1 MQSDLAPIR
10 RRLTRRYAFISS
22 LLLLAFGCG
31 VYLQVAESLGHLMRM
46 QLQQVASAAASQM
59 PLILHELSEYQSE
72 SAREQRN
79 ELAAIGMLDAQAM
92 TLQDKHI
99 VWLARDLKVISRHGS
114 YEPQS
119 EQLIPVK
126 QPDRNQFIPLADGMA
141 YWRPVYVRHSD
152 SAQAELKGYVLV
164 ALSSSSAKAE
174 LQRLRNGLLVGGVL
188 AAFTA
193 ILLSQWMVATSIKPL
208 REQIERLVRFT
219 ADASHELRHPLAAI
233 RAVIGSVRQRGL
245 LQHSDSVLSEK
256 LNLVDRETA
265 HMARLVDDLLLL
277 ARLDRSLTDSSHWI
291 VFDLAEL
298 VEDVLDLHREQAQ
311 FRGVELV
318 DDLCR
323 PAQVRG
329 SPERL
334 RQLLTNLLANAL
346 RFTPE
351 SSQVRVDLARVGREI
366 QLAVEDEGPGI
377 PVAQRHLVFE
387 RFWQGDHARSG
398 SHSGLGLALVLAIA
412 QSHGGRVEVLVGRT
426 GGCRMVVVLPAAAD
440 GFPVGF
446 KSAKS
451 A

>member
-10 RRLTRRYAFISS
+10 RRLTTRYAFISS

-72 SAREQRN
+72 SVREQRN

-99 VWLARDLKVISRHGS
+99 AWLARDLKVISRHGS

-126 QPDRNQFIPLADGMA
+126 QRDRNQFIPLADGMA

-164 ALSSSSAKAE
+164 ALSSSSAEAE
-174 LQRLRNGLLVGGVL
+174 LQRLRNGLLAGGVL
-188 AAFTA
+188 AVITA
-193 ILLSQWMVATSIKPL
+193 ILLSQWMVGSSIKPV

-219 ADASHELRHPLAAI
+219 ADASHELRHPLTAI

-245 LQHSDSVLSEK
+245 LHHADSALAEK
-256 LNLVDRETA
+256 FDLVDRATA
-265 HMARLVDDLLLL
+265 QMTGLVDDLLLL
-277 ARLDRSLTDSSHWI
+277 ARLDRSMSDNGHWI
-291 VFDLAEL
+291 NFDLAEL
-298 VEDVLDLHREQAQ
+298 VDDVLDLHREHARIQEL
-311 FRGVELV
+311 ELV
-318 DDLCR
+318 DDMMR
-323 PAQVRG
+323 PALVRG
-329 SPERL
+329 DPERL
-334 RQLLTNLLANAL
+334 RQVLNNLLANAL
-346 RFTPE
+346 RFAPR
-351 SSQVRVDLARVGREI
+351 SSRVWVDLVRTGKWI

-377 PVAQRHLVFE
+377 PEDQHHLVFE
-387 RFWQGDHARSG
+387 RFWQADHARRG
-398 SHSGLGLALVLAIA
+398 SHFGLGLALVLAIVH
-412 QSHGGRVEVLVGRT
+412 SHGGRVDVLRGRT
-426 GGCRMVVVLPAAAD
+426 GGCRMLVELSAA
-440 GFPVGF
+440 
-446 KSAKS
+446 
-451 A
+451 